1 MIVGF
6 VRGQRLRLLTPP
18 VAAGTFDA
26 LPARFVFETGEW
38 AGLSKYAHFMKGE
51 DRIDVPIPE
60 NGEIGPAE
68 GHINLS
74 AGEWTVWVHGD
85 AFENGVTAARM
96 TTAAATLV
104 VRETGA
110 EDPLPLPPTY
120 GEQVLALAASVKEET
135 EELLSYYREFFT
147 ALAAK
152 AEGSAGVIFN
162 RRDLSPLPVWA
173 GSEEDF
179 ASLTPSDGWIC
190 LVGLF
195 GEGGEEA

>member
-1 MIVGF
+1 MLIILEKNNV
-6 VRGQRLRLLTPP
+6 
-18 VAAGTFDA
+18 
-26 LPARFVFETGEW
+26 
-38 AGLSKYAHFMKGE
+38 LS
-51 DRIDVPIPE
+51 
-60 NGEIGPAE
+60 
-68 GHINLS
+68 
-74 AGEWTVWVHGD
+74 
-85 AFENGVTAARM
+85 GV
-96 TTAAATLV
+96 
-104 VRETGA
+104 
-110 EDPLPLPPTY
+110 Y
-120 GEQVLALAASVKEET
+120 EET

>member
-51 DRIDVPIPE
+51 NRIDVPIPE

-74 AGEWTVWVHGD
+74 AGEWTV
-85 AFENGVTAARM
+85 
-96 TTAAATLV
+96 
-104 VRETGA
+104 
-110 EDPLPLPPTY
+110 
-120 GEQVLALAASVKEET
+120 
-135 EELLSYYREFFT
+135 
-147 ALAAK
+147 
-152 AEGSAGVIFN
+152 
-162 RRDLSPLPVWA
+162 
-173 GSEEDF
+173 
-179 ASLTPSDGWIC
+179 
-190 LVGLF
+190 
-195 GEGGEEA
+195 

>member
-1 MIVGF
+1 M
-6 VRGQRLRLLTPP
+6 
-18 VAAGTFDA
+18 
-26 LPARFVFETGEW
+26 
-38 AGLSKYAHFMKGE
+38 
-51 DRIDVPIPE
+51 
-60 NGEIGPAE
+60 
-68 GHINLS
+68 
-74 AGEWTVWVHGD
+74 WVHGD

-96 TTAAATLV
+96 TTAASTLV

-190 LVGLF
+190 LVGMF